1 MKVIDK
7 PYQNLRAAMTLARLD
22 TAGLA
27 KAVGMNYYTLTFK
40 LRKKTSWNIEDMRVV
55 QECINK
61 ATGENYSLDYL
72 FTE

>member
-1 MKVIDK
+1 MRNIDK

-27 KAVGMNYYTLTFK
+27 KVLGMNYYTLTFK
-40 LRKKTSWNIEDMRVV
+40 FRKKSAWTIEEMKAV

-61 ATGENYSLDYL
+61 ATGESYSLDYL

>member
-40 LRKKTSWNIEDMRVV
+40 LRNKTSWTIEDMRTV

>member
-27 KAVGMNYYTLTFK
+27 KAVGMSCYTLTVK
-40 LRKKTSWNIEDMRVV
+40 LRKKASWNIEDMRAV

-61 ATGENYSLDYL
+61 ATGENFSLDYL